1 MRVSTP
7 LQIMIVTIVAATS
20 LVAAGCSSGSRTAAD
35 VSPVSSGARPEAGS
49 SEETGDASS
58 AQGPVFVRPD
68 AIQGFSTEG
77 DPVIVEVD
85 TSDPQYCVPDLLMY
99 NNTAIRLTSD
109 TVVATEHHEEG
120 DVVRRFVGTVPETVG
135 NDRAEDWL
143 SSNYFRYGPAY
154 RDPIPESAREKME
167 DGADVWMLAWFTE
180 PAGSLTEPAGAL
192 FVGALLAVTKNGP
205 SQLLNRCVCPTMGDS
220 ALLSD
225 NGPSQ
230 VPDAQ
235 VPDGCPRQWVAV
247 PELDRA
253 AETVSLVEGRSV
265 VEALVDKSHEQHQA
279 LLEAMEKEYE
289 QPIIEPTPWTEL
301 SPDNRSLL
309 APDLPADVASRV
321 EPAGFELALGDA
333 LWQIVADATTKLESG
348 ETHAILRYALC
359 PRQPS
364 AFAGYCVSFSGL
376 ARGEVFFGFPSLAD
390 EDIEI
395 VLVDETDTAYS
406 KPMATFSRDAIPGR
420 LTIDT
425 SSDTNLNDVLTKS
438 DLEEVTDAL
447 SLTLADA
454 RYASQDER
462 SAAGIQAV
470 GGLTDPVGA

>member
-1 MRVSTP
+1 
-7 LQIMIVTIVAATS
+7 MI
-20 LVAAGCSSGSRTAAD
+20 L
-35 VSPVSSGARPEAGS
+35 
-49 SEETGDASS
+49 
-58 AQGPVFVRPD
+58 
-68 AIQGFSTEG
+68 
-77 DPVIVEVD
+77 EVD
-85 TSDPQYCVPDLLMY
+85 TAGPYCVPDVLMPQ
-99 NNTAIRLTSD
+99 NTAIRLTSD
-109 TVVATEHHEEG
+109 TVVATEYHEG
-120 DVVRRFVGTVPETVG
+120 DIAGRFVGTVPETVG

-143 SSNYFRYGPAY
+143 SSKYFRFGLTGD
-154 RDPIPESAREKME
+154 DPIPGSAREKME
-167 DGADVWMLAWFTE
+167 DGADVWMLA
-180 PAGSLTEPAGAL
+180 GLNEPAGAL
-192 FVGALLAVTKNGP
+192 HVRSLLAVTKNGP
-205 SQLLNRCVCPTMGDS
+205 SQLLENGCVCPPMGDS

-225 NGPSQ
+225 NGTSQ

-235 VPDGCPRQWVAV
+235 VPDGCQAQWVAV

-265 VEALVDKSHEQHQA
+265 VEALADESHEQHQA
-279 LLEAMEKEYE
+279 LLEAIEKEYE

-333 LWQIVADATTKLESG
+333 LWQIVADATTKPESG

-364 AFAGYCVSFSGL
+364 AFAGYCVSLSAL

-425 SSDTNLNDVLTKS
+425 SADTTLNDVLTKS

-462 SAAGIQAV
+462 SAARIQAV

>member
-1 MRVSTP
+1 
-7 LQIMIVTIVAATS
+7 MILEIDI
-20 LVAAGCSSGSRTAAD
+20 GN
-35 VSPVSSGARPEAGS
+35 
-49 SEETGDASS
+49 
-58 AQGPVFVRPD
+58 
-68 AIQGFSTEG
+68 
-77 DPVIVEVD
+77 
-85 TSDPQYCVPDLLMY
+85 PQYCVRDLLMY
-99 NNTAIRLTSD
+99 QNTAIRLTSD
-109 TVVATEHHEEG
+109 TVVATEYDEDG
-120 DVVRRFVGTVPETVG
+120 GVVGRFVGTVPETVG

-143 SSNYFRYGPAY
+143 SSKYFRFGLTGD
-154 RDPIPESAREKME
+154 DPIPESAREKME
-167 DGADVWMLAWFTE
+167 DGADVWMLARLNE
-180 PAGSLTEPAGAL
+180 PAGSMH
-192 FVGALLAVTKNGP
+192 VRSLLAVTKNGP
-205 SQLLNRCVCPTMGDS
+205 SQLLNRCVCPPMGDS

-225 NGPSQ
+225 NEPSQ

-235 VPDGCPRQWVAV
+235 VPDGCPPQWVAV

-265 VEALVDKSHEQHQA
+265 VEALADESNEQHQA

-333 LWQIVADATTKLESG
+333 LWQIVADATTKPESG

-364 AFAGYCVSFSGL
+364 AFAGYCLSFSGL

-395 VLVDETDTAYS
+395 VLVDETDMAYS

-425 SSDTNLNDVLTKS
+425 SSDTTLNDVLTKS

-454 RYASQDER
+454 RYASEDER
-462 SAAGIQAV
+462 SAAGTQAV
-470 GGLTDPVGA
+470 GGLTGPVGA